1 LPGPERSDA
10 VSAFP
15 FGMVFLTAAQFSY
28 AKIAQRAKENWDGTF
43 IVKNLEGKMIA
54 RLAISASLVA
64 ALTLAPAERAEAD
77 AGEFIGGAIIGGII
91 GYAAGQNQQGQRR
104 TTTTR
109 VVRPGIPAT
118 QQGRETQTALNYFGY
133 DAGAVD
139 GQIGAGTRAAI
150 ERFQASMG
158 YPVNGREFS
167 SYQFDFLMDGYFW
180 ATQQGGA
187 QQTGFRGPQLLYAYR
202 DSLSN
207 GPVQS
212 AAPVQ
217 QVQPPAT
224 TVIVNPGQ
232 TTAPATT
239 VVAAGDGQLPNL
251 FANSQ
256 PRMSLANSCNAV
268 MLQTS
273 SNGGYVTLATMGD
286 PGQAL
291 SEQFCVARTYAMAQG
306 EELMGQITGLSQAQ
320 ITQQCASFASML
332 SGEIDR
338 ASLIETVALTQ
349 EMQEFA
355 LGTGIAPA
363 DLSATSRV
371 CLAVGYAQ
379 DDMRMAV
386 GSALMLVALG
396 EPAYGELLGHH
407 LREGFGTTTRADLAA
422 GWYNASIT
430 ALEQGATPA
439 FMPGQPERAALLRA
453 ATLQQLGGASASVAP
468 QPVSTLPTFTIQQ

>member
-1 LPGPERSDA
+1 MIGRL
-10 VSAFP
+10 
-15 FGMVFLTAAQFSY
+15 LTT
-28 AKIAQRAKENWDGTF
+28 GC
-43 IVKNLEGKMIA
+43 
-54 RLAISASLVA
+54 VA
-64 ALTLAPAERAEAD
+64 AALALAPAERAEAD
-77 AGEFIGGAIIGGII
+77 AGEFIGGALIGGII
-91 GYAAGQNQQGQRR
+91 GYAAGQNQGQRTR

-118 QQGRETQTALNYFGY
+118 QQGRETQVALNYFGY
-133 DAGAVD
+133 NAGTVD
-139 GQIGAGTRAAI
+139 GQVGPGTRTAI

-187 QQTGFRGPQLLYAYR
+187 QQTGMRGQQLLFAYR
-202 DSLSN
+202 DSLS
-207 GPVQS
+207 GASIQS
-212 AAPVQ
+212 SAPVA
-217 QVQPPAT
+217 VQPPAT
-224 TVIVNPGQ
+224 TVIVNPQ

-239 VVAAGDGQLPNL
+239 TITAGATTTTSDGQLPNL

-256 PRMSLANSCNAV
+256 PRMSLANACNAV

-273 SNGGYVTLATMGD
+273 SNGGYVTLATMSD
-286 PGQAL
+286 PTQAL

-306 EELMGQITGLSQAQ
+306 EDLMGQITGLTQAQ
-320 ITQQCASFASML
+320 IAEQCASFSGML

-338 ASLIETVALTQ
+338 VSLIETASLTT
-349 EMQEFA
+349 EMQGFA
-355 LGTGIAPA
+355 IETGIAPA
-363 DLSATSRV
+363 DLAATSRV

-407 LREGFGTTTRADLAA
+407 LREGFGTTTRPDLAS
-422 GWYNASIT
+422 GWYEASIS
-430 ALEQGATPA
+430 ALEQGAMPA
-439 FMPGQPERAALLRA
+439 FMPGQPERTALLRA
-453 ATLQQLGGASASVAP
+453 ATLEMGGPAAVVP
-468 QPVSTLPTFTIQQ
+468 QPVATLPTFTVDQ